1 MYNKHCWIIS
11 KRWGNFYSPRERLA
25 NVGLIIAPSFMSFKM
40 MARSS
45 TIQDAISIGKFFWIL
60 RDLPLF
66 RFMID
71 NPEILG
77 DASTSTWPI
86 PGRELENLQDSPR
99 FSKILQDSLQDDGF
113 SQMAVRRWN
122 EKPKPQRNQSD
133 NKKQHWN
140 NILWILSWLLWRAT
154 ISDVG
159 AAIIDRHRRRRLLPW
174 ALNKTNIK
182 MKMRKKNKEKKM
194 EPKKN
199 IS

>member
-1 MYNKHCWIIS
+1 MCNKHCWIIS

-99 FSKILQDSLQDDGF
+99 FASRRRLQDSSSCL
-113 SQMAVRRWN
+113 SPQMASSY
-122 EKPKPQRNQSD
+122 RNL
-133 NKKQHWN
+133 K
-140 NILWILSWLLWRAT
+140 
-154 ISDVG
+154 
-159 AAIIDRHRRRRLLPW
+159 
-174 ALNKTNIK
+174 
-182 MKMRKKNKEKKM
+182 KKNQKSQT
-194 EPKKN
+194 N
-199 IS
+199 RNFLNSLFDR